1 MLRCAMY
8 YTVVSRYLHRV
19 LNRYYFVNYHTVKQC
34 KTDREHR
41 RRMKREW
48 KLKLK
53 LKRVNIISD
62 WEPNEKTKNKQT
74 KTREN
79 YTGRLNSQVKQVT
92 PRRHSDW
99 DCAVCCR
106 TCLTTYF
113 AHLVALAHCEFSSP
127 WSLARSLVHHP
138 CVLACACACNFVY
151 GHFKHFVLKSLY
163 QIWCMSCLP
172 LPPPPPPQPLI

>member
-1 MLRCAMY
+1 MKNEKRMKIEIKIEKSQHHFRLRAKREDKKQ
-8 YTVVSRYLHRV
+8 TNKNKRELHR
-19 LNRYYFVNYHTVKQC
+19 
-34 KTDREHR
+34 
-41 RRMKREW
+41 
-48 KLKLK
+48 
-53 LKRVNIISD
+53 
-62 WEPNEKTKNKQT
+62 QT
-74 KTREN
+74 EFKWA
-79 YTGRLNSQVKQVT
+79 QVKQVT

-127 WSLARSLVHHP
+127 CSLARSLVHHP